1 MKKVENESPLRRNLH
16 RAPSSRA
23 RYCLNDPSI
32 DSREREKIRKAVVE
46 KGNGEGNENS
56 KSWRFFFFFFFS
68 NGSASRSKAQ
78 TMLIS
83 QRVSSIYKSIPGG
96 CLAPSPCVCVSCIH
110 RRVYFSFYPRK
121 ETFISRNFIP
131 FRPLDRE
138 DGIEKTKIMADEP
151 VAHRSIDP

>member
-96 CLAPSPCVCVSCIH
+96 CLAPSPCVCVCRVSTDVCIFH
-110 RRVYFSFYPRK
+110 SIHERK
-121 ETFISRNFIP
+121 LLSRETLSPSGLSIGRMESRKQRLWPTSRWPI
-131 FRPLDRE
+131 DR
-138 DGIEKTKIMADEP
+138 
-151 VAHRSIDP
+151 